1 MDQFD
6 ETKEVRLTRDEMTI
20 LRTALDNYIAENRFA
35 ATLNDE
41 FRQRQERRES
51 LRDKLYRL
59 GIFESNPFTFMVRV
73 EQGGSHNETENA

>member
-20 LRTALDNYIAENRFA
+20 LRIALDNYIAENRFA
-35 ATLNDE
+35 AT
-41 FRQRQERRES
+41 FRQQQERREA